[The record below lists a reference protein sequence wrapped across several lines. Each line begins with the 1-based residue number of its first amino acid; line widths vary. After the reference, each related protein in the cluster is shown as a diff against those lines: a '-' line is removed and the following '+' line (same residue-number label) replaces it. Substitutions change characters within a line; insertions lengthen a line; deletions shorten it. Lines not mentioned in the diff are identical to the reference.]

1 MYYVYKYINPDTEEC
16 LYVGKTEN
24 ICDRHASHLSNKK
37 ENWCNKN
44 LRLEYMELDNKYTMD
59 FYEIYLINK
68 LEPKFNITGKGEMDI
83 AKTSFSYN
91 GQWVI
96 YLERDLM
103 SSLASKRYGINY
115 EVNAKMLGI
124 MRKLKKISSNEE
136 IFIGNENIRIKYY
149 FETVL
154 EGINLEPCIL
164 SVAYKTLKEST
175 VGTVISVKRE
185 YLSENVCL
193 IIDSIFLNEIM
204 KDPLMSKS
212 DIKDLNSQVNDI
224 LKIIGVDCEWDKLS
238 DYCSVNS

>member
-1 MYYVYKYINPDTEEC
+1 
-16 LYVGKTEN
+16 
-24 ICDRHASHLSNKK
+24 
-37 ENWCNKN
+37 
-44 LRLEYMELDNKYTMD
+44 
-59 FYEIYLINK
+59 
-68 LEPKFNITGKGEMDI
+68 
-83 AKTSFSYN
+83 
-91 GQWVI
+91 
-96 YLERDLM
+96 M

-224 LKIIGVDCEWDKLS
+224 LKIIGVDCEWNKLS
-238 DYCSVNS
+238 DYCSANS